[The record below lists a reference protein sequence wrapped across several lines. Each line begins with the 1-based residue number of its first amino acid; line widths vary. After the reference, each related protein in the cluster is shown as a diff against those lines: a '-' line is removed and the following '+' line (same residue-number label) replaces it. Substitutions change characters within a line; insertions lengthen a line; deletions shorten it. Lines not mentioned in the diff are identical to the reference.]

1 MAAEQ
6 QLGSAVNQQQVGR
19 PTSSSSISQR
29 FYPHPL
35 IQTAAVLSLDEDCL
49 LTTDEV
55 DFAFAV
61 WKSFPD
67 RIVGYPARSHYW
79 DDAKVCYE
87 VAQVWLYGCSSHP
100 FLQTTFY
107 EKQLLS
113 KQIIA
118 PKLIHL
124 PERFK
129 DCNQC
134 RGLARIHPVLLTL
147 HIYNNTSVLSLLLE
161 HNLFIPGTGSI
172 TTVLNKFLL
181 LLRHSHC
188 YYCGIFRFTVTIT
201 VMRVICIKNRT
212 TVCNYFLSNL
222 ISYSQHLLY
231 PICAA

>member
-19 PTSSSSISQR
+19 PASSSSISQR

-87 VAQVWLYGCSSHP
+87 VTQRSNCMVAHPSS
-100 FLQTTFY
+100 Y
-107 EKQLLS
+107 
-113 KQIIA
+113 
-118 PKLIHL
+118 
-124 PERFK
+124 
-129 DCNQC
+129 C
-134 RGLARIHPVLLTL
+134 R
-147 HIYNNTSVLSLLLE
+147 SLL
-161 HNLFIPGTGSI
+161 
-172 TTVLNKFLL
+172 
-181 LLRHSHC
+181 
-188 YYCGIFRFTVTIT
+188 
-201 VMRVICIKNRT
+201 IK
-212 TVCNYFLSNL
+212 
-222 ISYSQHLLY
+222 ISFSQN
-231 PICAA
+231 